1 MGQRMFVSV
10 RPSDAAVE
18 DLEDF
23 LEPRAAAA
31 PFPFVRSTQW
41 HFTLAFMASV
51 SDRALGPL
59 EDRLAEVA
67 GRHTPFAASLG
78 GAGVFPDPLRAKV
91 LWLGLAEGAPELTEV
106 AGHARTACEVSGAS
120 VDGQAFVPHLTLAR
134 LRRPLE
140 GTRWL
145 RVLGTYRGP
154 SWTVESIDLVASH
167 LRDGRLPRHEVIASY
182 PLAAP

>member
-10 RPSDAAVE
+10 RPSEAALE
-18 DLEDF
+18 DLEGF
-23 LEPRAAAA
+23 LEPRASAA

-41 HFTLAFMASV
+41 HLTLAFMASV

-59 EDRLAEVA
+59 EERLAEA
-67 GRHTPFAASLG
+67 AARHTPFATSLG

-91 LWLGLAEGAPELTEV
+91 LWLGLAEGAPELAGI
-106 AGHARTACEVSGAS
+106 AGHARTACEVSGAP

-140 GTRWL
+140 ATRWL
-145 RVLGTYRGP
+145 RVLDTYRGP
-154 SWTVESIDLVASH
+154 AWTVESIDLVASH
-167 LRDGRLPRHEVIASY
+167 LRDGRHPRHEVIASY
-182 PLAAP
+182 PLTAP